1 MSDIDLE
8 APRAPVRP
16 EAPLRDRAP
25 AWKFPAGVI
34 LSAFAA
40 LFR

>member
-8 APRAPVRP
+8 APRAPFAP
-16 EAPLRDRAP
+16 KPPLRDRTA

-34 LSAFAA
+34 LGAFGA
-40 LFR
+40 LFC

>member
-8 APRAPVRP
+8 APRAPVHT
-16 EAPLRDRAP
+16 EAPLRERAA
-25 AWKFPAGVI
+25 AWKFPAGVN
-34 LSAFAA
+34 LGAFGA

>member
-8 APRAPVRP
+8 APRAPVHR
-16 EAPLRDRAP
+16 EAPLWDRAA

-34 LSAFAA
+34 LRAFAA
-40 LFR
+40 LFC